1 MKNNAVFA
9 NILTLGVASIVD
21 YAIQLLLPIAMVRLL
36 DGDAYAQ
43 YRMLFLMVNTAMALA
58 PMYMPQALF
67 YFLPKAES
75 NLEKAKYIGNTVLFL
90 FITGCITALLINPW
104 LPIIPD
110 KFFGITRVQVL
121 IPLFLLVWVLSS
133 LLDSLPNANNRIRCQ
148 AGIMLSM
155 SILRVSCIVTAA
167 WLTGNVECVFFTL
180 CVFIALKTMVLLIF
194 IRYEIKPY
202 VMRFDSGVF
211 KIQLKYSIPFGISA
225 ALYML
230 KIQADQWIAAYLFVP
245 FEYAVFS
252 FGIYVA
258 PLMNIMRNA
267 INNAALPTMSKAY
280 SAGEYSEVIMQF
292 KKVNFIMAC
301 FILPLLAVLY
311 VTSEHII
318 RFLFTETYIEAASVM
333 RIYIIGFI
341 IQCLEST
348 SILRL
353 CNAGKFSLK
362 LNAFLLPFAIFL
374 DFVGARYGGIQ
385 GAALG
390 SVITLY
396 IGELINLKKSA
407 SAMRVS
413 FYRIIDWPSWLA
425 LLLAAIVTG
434 CAGIWLD
441 NYLKL
446 DSLMKGIVV
455 GLSMLL
461 IYAALFSVKY
471 VIGFLKKQYRGKQL

>member
-1 MKNNAVFA
+1 MFA
-9 NILTLGVASIVD
+9 NILTLGVASVVD

-58 PMYMPQALF
+58 PLYMPQALF

-75 NLEKAKYIGNTVLFL
+75 NAEKAFYIGNTVVFL
-90 FITGCITALLINPW
+90 FITGCITGLLINPW
-104 LPIIPD
+104 LPIIPE
-110 KFFGITRVQVL
+110 KFFGITRVQIL
-121 IPLFLLVWVLSS
+121 IPLFILVWVLSS

-155 SILRVSCIVTAA
+155 SILRVSCIVTTA
-167 WLTGNVECVFFTL
+167 WLTGNVEWVFFIL
-180 CVFIALKTMVLLIF
+180 CVFIAIKTMALLIF
-194 IRYEIKPY
+194 IRYEIKPC
-202 VMRFDSGVF
+202 VMQYDADVF

-258 PLMNIMRNA
+258 PLMNILRNA

-280 SAGEYSEVIMQF
+280 AVGEYSEVIAQF

-311 VTSEHII
+311 VTAEHII
-318 RFLFTETYIEAASVM
+318 RFLFTETYIEAAGVM
-333 RIYIIGFI
+333 RIYIVGFVV
-341 IQCLEST
+341 QCLEST
-348 SILRL
+348 AILRL

-362 LNAFLLPFAIFL
+362 LNASLLPIAVLL
-374 DFVGARYGGIQ
+374 DFAGARFAGIQ

-407 SAMRVS
+407 TAMGIS
-413 FYRIIDWPSWLA
+413 FYQIIDWSSWLA
-425 LLLAAIVTG
+425 LLLAAMITG
-434 CAGIWLD
+434 WAGLWLD
-441 NYLKL
+441 NYLIM

-455 GLSMLL
+455 GTSMLL
-461 IYAALFSVKY
+461 IYSTLFAVTY
-471 VIGFLKKQYRGKQL
+471 GIYFLNKKTISR